1 MTFILDGKTIS
12 FNHYQ
17 KLFEHDKVWD
27 LIHDDYFYSIYLK
40 CPSSNYG
47 YRVKEHGRLQK
58 SVMKSLVFKINIFY
72 KIDIDKVS
80 QIVIDTSR
88 KDLVIYL

>member
-1 MTFILDGKTIS
+1 MNFFVNGEQVDFIKYKEIFKHET
-12 FNHYQ
+12 
-17 KLFEHDKVWD
+17 VWD

-40 CPSSNYG
+40 YPNSNNA
-47 YRVKEHGRLQK
+47 YRVKENGRLQK
-58 SVMKSLVFKINIFY
+58 SVMKSLVFKINVFY

-88 KDLVIYL
+88 KDLAIYF